1 MKKLFIYILFLI
13 GLPVFAEYDFGKIS
27 QTYRELEVPN
37 FTYIHDLDPE
47 EYVDTQNASWSPY
60 SLFRLTAPLYF
71 KTITIQP
78 GYYLLT
84 PREHE
89 GNYYMLFKQ
98 NGKIKYII
106 PVYDKEIVELD
117 FYKNHLPEEKTT
129 WSQKQHLRLLKFVGK
144 FRSSQRPEMPKT
156 YLEAEDL
163 DDNFIVI
170 ALYWGDYKYYMILRS
185 VPM

>member
-1 MKKLFIYILFLI
+1 MRKILIFLLI
-13 GLPVFAEYDFGKIS
+13 AFGLPVWAEYDFNEIS
-27 QTYRELEVPN
+27 QTYRELEVPT
-37 FTYIHDLDPE
+37 FKYVHDLDPE
-47 EYVDTQNASWSPY
+47 EYVDTQNAAWSPY

-98 NGKIKYII
+98 NGKVKYII
-106 PVYDKEIVELD
+106 PIYDKQIVELD

-129 WSQKQHLRLLKFVGK
+129 WSQRQHLRLLKFVGK
-144 FRSSQRPEMPKT
+144 FKSSQRPEPPKT

-163 DDNFIVI
+163 DDNFTVIV
-170 ALYWGDYKYYMILRS
+170 LYWGDYKYHMILRS